1 MLLYRTSSACLN
13 DLLVDESSSLLRLL
27 LGCYGS
33 AFYGEIFN
41 ALGTD
46 IVTAC
51 FYLVKGIFKEGH
63 FSSLVIG
70 FSKIC
75 LLGEITCRVMGNE
88 G

>member
-1 MLLYRTSSACLN
+1 M
-13 DLLVDESSSLLRLL
+13 DKSSSLLRLL
-27 LGCYGS
+27 VFYGS

-51 FYLVKGIFKEGH
+51 LLPVKGIFKVGH

-70 FSKIC
+70 F
-75 LLGEITCRVMGNE
+75 
-88 G
+88 

>member
-1 MLLYRTSSACLN
+1 MIPYRTSSACLN
-13 DLLVDESSSLLRLL
+13 DLLVDKSSSLLRLL

-51 FYLVKGIFKEGH
+51 LYPVKGFFNEGH

-75 LLGEITCRVMGNE
+75 LLG
-88 G
+88 